1 MLAEPLDNAEATRRI
16 LLVANAQDKNRIKAF
31 EPKAKT
37 YLDNAEATRRAQEV
51 KDSKP

>member
-16 LLVANAQDKNRIKAF
+16 LLVANAQDKI
-31 EPKAKT
+31 EL
-37 YLDNAEATRRAQEV
+37 YLDNAEATRWAQEV